1 MTEATARTIDISQ
14 IEIAPEDE
22 TMVSGEWRRLTLN
35 GVMVGSYQ
43 AHAYRTH
50 EPHVRA
56 RGGDPDMLREL
67 ERWHEDYAAK
77 EDVRRKAKQAAFI
90 QAAADA
96 MRVESEAMWSALEDK
111 EPSHD

>member
-1 MTEATARTIDISQ
+1 MTDPTARTIDISQ

-56 RGGDPDMLREL
+56 RGGDPDMLREF
-67 ERWHEDYAAK
+67 ERWHEDYDAK
-77 EDVRRKAKQAAFI
+77 EEVRRKAKQAAFI

-96 MRVESEAMWSALEDK
+96 IRVESEAMWSALEGK